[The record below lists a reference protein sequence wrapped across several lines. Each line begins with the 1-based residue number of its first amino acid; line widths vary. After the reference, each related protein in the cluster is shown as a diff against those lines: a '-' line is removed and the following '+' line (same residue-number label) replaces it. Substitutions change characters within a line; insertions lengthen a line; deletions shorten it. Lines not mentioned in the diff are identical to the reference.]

1 MNHFIKG
8 CVYGASLAGV
18 FSFELV
24 RSMNKEI
31 KSLDS
36 QLKVSRE
43 LNLTMLSIIEE
54 AEERLAA
61 QDGDIHEDFIKSS
74 KERLEFFDVAHKVFI

>member
-36 QLKVSRE
+36 QL
-43 LNLTMLSIIEE
+43 
-54 AEERLAA
+54 
-61 QDGDIHEDFIKSS
+61 
-74 KERLEFFDVAHKVFI
+74 

>member
-43 LNLTMLSIIEE
+43 LILTMRSIIEE
-54 AEERLAA
+54 AEEMLSE
-61 QDGDIHEDFIKSS
+61 QDDDIHEDFIKSAQ
-74 KERLEFFDVAHKVFI
+74 ERFDFFNVAHKVFI

>member
-1 MNHFIKG
+1 
-8 CVYGASLAGV
+8 
-18 FSFELV
+18 
-24 RSMNKEI
+24 MNKEI

-43 LNLTMLSIIEE
+43 LNLTMMSIIDE

-74 KERLEFFDVAHKVFI
+74 KERLEFFDVAQKMFI

>member
-1 MNHFIKG
+1 MNQFTKG
-8 CVYGASLAGV
+8 CIYGVALAGT
-18 FSFELV
+18 FSFDLL

-43 LNLTMLSIIEE
+43 LILTMRSIIEE
-54 AEERLAA
+54 AEEMLGE
-61 QDGDIHEDFIKSS
+61 QDDDIHEDFIKSAQ
-74 KERLEFFDVAHKVFI
+74 ERFDFFNVAHKVFI